1 MTQIEMDLR
10 LKLPFTMLVS
20 GPTSCGKTTFVSKI
34 LENRYEIYNKSP
46 GKVYWFYKV
55 NQPMFQDMMEK
66 GIVHEFI
73 QGMCTMEWLESH
85 VSTTP
90 NCTVVIDDM
99 ALEVDDDTAKI
110 FSVGSHHF
118 NVNVILLCQNLFT
131 KNKSF
136 RDISLNST
144 YHAIFKNPRDKSS
157 IAHFAKQFAPGK
169 SQAVVNIFEDAT
181 QKPHSY
187 LLMDYH
193 QETDNA
199 NRIISNY
206 LLEDN
211 LPIHIHRLT

>member
-1 MTQIEMDLR
+1 MDLR

-20 GPTSCGKTTFVSKI
+20 GPTSCGKTTFVSNLLK
-34 LENRYEIYNKSP
+34 NRNEIYNKTP
-46 GKVYWFYKV
+46 GKIYWFYKV
-55 NQPMFQDMMEK
+55 AQPMFQQMLAK

-73 QGMCTMEWLESH
+73 QGMCTMDWLETNL
-85 VSTTP
+85 STTP

-110 FSVGSHHF
+110 FSVGSPHF
-118 NVNVILLCQNLFT
+118 NVNVIILCQNLFT
-131 KNKSF
+131 KNRSF

-169 SQAVVNIFEDAT
+169 SQVVVNLLEEAT

-193 QETDNA
+193 QETHND

-206 LLEDN
+206 LLEHD